1 MMNPEIEGHAQDS
14 QEKGTGSFYEPH
26 TIPKK
31 WDVSAFVSRGT
42 PAWKGADKEK
52 SETAEQDQSD
62 VSEDESASSNL
73 DPFPQP
79 RTIPGN
85 WDVSDLK

>member
-1 MMNPEIEGHAQDS
+1 MNPKTDSPQDS
-14 QEKGTGSFYEPH
+14 HESSSGSFYEPR

-42 PAWKGADKEK
+42 STSKGE
-52 SETAEQDQSD
+52 AEQPAEPINPTESGK
-62 VSEDESASSNL
+62 EDEQQTNWNPN
-73 DPFPQP
+73 PFPQP

-85 WDVSDLK
+85 WDVSGMK